1 MPKKLPARNSPA
13 AKPPPLWAWGITAGL
28 LLVAGALFINSFLN
42 SYHAFHEQLTQTA
55 ETVLRR
61 EYNSRKNA
69 AGRVVVLG
77 TSLTGCGVLSPEY
90 FAKQTHGR
98 YRVIKIFRQ
107 AANLE
112 SFTER
117 TPIFKL
123 LLKYPPDILCI
134 EENLLLFD
142 LKDYSTLT
150 PDTLL
155 AKNILFYLP
164 RLVEQGKSHFAWWYQ
179 PEQKPQNPFADIPP
193 PKGEHSNT
201 GIVDTIQ
208 YGAQLRGIK
217 QRPVRPYASQHPLHQ
232 YLQILRN
239 KGTRVVILHFPR
251 PAPLEKAI
259 YSGKVRQRL
268 LALRASYKQTD
279 HTEYW
284 HEPGNYPFGDFYD
297 YAHLNL
303 KGREIY
309 SAWLARRLLT
319 GQDTTTE
326 ALVN

>member
-1 MPKKLPARNSPA
+1 MPKKLPARNSPVA
-13 AKPPPLWAWGITAGL
+13 NPAPLWAWGITAGL
-28 LLVAGALFINSFLN
+28 LLLAAALFINSFLN
-42 SYHAFHEQLTQTA
+42 SYHAFHNQLTQTA
-55 ETVLRR
+55 ETVLRH
-61 EYNSRKNA
+61 EHNSRKDA
-69 AGRVVVLG
+69 AVRVVVLG

-117 TPIFKL
+117 APIFQL
-123 LLKYPPDILCI
+123 LVKYPPDILCI
-134 EENLLLFD
+134 EENLLFFNF
-142 LKDYSTLT
+142 KDYSALT

-155 AKNILFYLP
+155 AKNILFHLP
-164 RLVEQGKSHFAWWYQ
+164 HLVEQGKSHLAWWYQ

-193 PKGEHSNT
+193 PQNEHLNA
-201 GIVDTIQ
+201 GVADTIQ
-208 YGAQLRGIK
+208 YGAQLRDIK

-239 KGTRVVILHFPR
+239 KGTQIVILHFPR
-251 PAPLEKAI
+251 PAPLEQAI
-259 YSGKVRQRL
+259 YSGKARQQL
-268 LALRASYKQTD
+268 LALRAHYQLTD

-284 HEPGNYPFGDFYD
+284 HEPERYPFGDFYD

-309 SAWLARRLLT
+309 SAWLTRHLLA

-326 ALVN
+326 SVVN